1 MELKHRIRLA
11 SALALVVCL
20 LCPTASLGQDEEN
33 LVSWPRQ
40 LDGEKGQIVIYQP
53 QLESYSGDRLE
64 ARAAVSVTEKG
75 ETEPVFGA
83 VWLEARVVTDMDTRM
98 VSLESVKVTT
108 AQFPSAADE
117 DVQALIDYLEEE
129 IPKWEMVMSMDRLLA
144 GLEGLEGMTKE
155 EGGLNHDAPE
165 LIVVTTPTVLVMIDG
180 DPILA
185 DLDYEGL
192 EYVANSPFYILKDQ
206 GTGRYFLKGG
216 DYWYV
221 APDLTADWVVAE
233 KLPGKV
239 ADVAKE
245 IREGDSEAGTGGR
258 AGPGGDSGG

>member
-1 MELKHRIRLA
+1 
-11 SALALVVCL
+11 
-20 LCPTASLGQDEEN
+20 
-33 LVSWPRQ
+33 
-40 LDGEKGQIVIYQP
+40 
-53 QLESYSGDRLE
+53 
-64 ARAAVSVTEKG
+64 
-75 ETEPVFGA
+75 
-83 VWLEARVVTDMDTRM
+83 
-98 VSLESVKVTT
+98 
-108 AQFPSAADE
+108 
-117 DVQALIDYLEEE
+117 
-129 IPKWEMVMSMDRLLA
+129 
-144 GLEGLEGMTKE
+144 
-155 EGGLNHDAPE
+155 
-165 LIVVTTPTVLVMIDG
+165 MIDG

-245 IREGDSEAGTGGR
+245 IAKQEQEAEQGREGDSEAGTGGR